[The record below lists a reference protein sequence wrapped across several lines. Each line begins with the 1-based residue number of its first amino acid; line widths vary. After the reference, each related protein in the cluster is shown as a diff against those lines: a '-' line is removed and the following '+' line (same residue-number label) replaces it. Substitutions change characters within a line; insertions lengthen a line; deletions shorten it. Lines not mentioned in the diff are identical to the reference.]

1 MPRKPANSLAGYKED
16 EDEEKESNVFI
27 YSSLRPL
34 CLACKA
40 VSVIHRKTTPLPLP
54 DSLLQLSVMFS
65 QWPKNY
71 WYVKSLVWLPT
82 AWNTKVCKKN
92 LSWWPQKQFI
102 IWQFKILKAPKR
114 CNRWRDVWPSHPQ
127 KLISFLPIFLAFI
140 CFKCMCAFYFHFQII
155 GNSASIEWNDNNKT
169 VR

>member
-1 MPRKPANSLAGYKED
+1 MRRKRAKFLNTVAYD
-16 EDEEKESNVFI
+16 
-27 YSSLRPL
+27 PL

-54 DSLLQLSVMFS
+54 DSLLQLSVLFS
-65 QWPKNY
+65 QCPKNY

-82 AWNTKVCKKN
+82 AWNTKYVKKTCLGGLKNN
-92 LSWWPQKQFI
+92 LLSDN
-102 IWQFKILKAPKR
+102 LKSSRHPND